1 MPEKGKFLM
10 VNMSVAT
17 AHPSRAYM
25 RRLPRLC
32 SHVPECSLRCWIARM
47 TAEGAAVSTHTVA
60 RQCTLCEAHCGILVT
75 VDGDRVTR
83 IEGNPDDIL
92 SRGYICPKA
101 TALAHLHH
109 DPDRLRRPM
118 RRVGDGFEEI
128 GWDEAFAL
136 AGERLRAV
144 RRQYGRDA
152 IAMYLGNPAA
162 HSSSSVYGIALR
174 IALLTRKFYT
184 ASSID
189 QFPQEFAAWKMFGS
203 NVLMPIADVDR
214 TDRWMIFGANLAV
227 SNGSI
232 TTMPDARGR
241 IAAIRR
247 RGGSVVVVDPRRTE
261 TARLADEHI
270 AVRPGGD
277 PYLLLGMLHTI
288 LTDGARPVPDAV
300 PLAGVD
306 ELAVLVASCTPEA
319 MAPRAGVDADT
330 IRRLARDHAAASS
343 AIAYARVGVCHQVT
357 GTLTHWL
364 VNTLN
369 AVTGNLDRPGGQMF
383 ATPPIDAVRLVR
395 RLGSA
400 YGQWTNR
407 TGEHKSFRSELPVVG
422 LADEMLGDGT
432 GSGGP
437 VRALVTYAGNPVLST
452 PQGGRLD
459 EALESLDFFV
469 AVDMYV
475 TETSRHAD
483 LILPPV
489 SHLER
494 EEFDFLFPVFSV
506 RNNARFNARVFEP
519 AADALEDWQIM
530 SRLILEVVPV
540 PVRSR
545 VTRPLRALV
554 DRLSPVRLG
563 ALGVLTGPHGVLRRG
578 RRGPT
583 LGRIRR
589 TPGGIDLGP
598 LEPRLRSLVATRD
611 RRVQVAPPEF
621 LAEARRLLAE
631 DEKAVRDTEFDLRLI
646 GRRHLRSN
654 NSWLHNIPTMVKGR
668 DRCTVLMHPDDAAAR
683 SLVHGQRVTV
693 RSRIGSIVVL
703 VEVSDEIR
711 VGTVAI
717 PHGWGHGEKG
727 VGWSTAAAHP
737 GANVNLLHD
746 PSVIDTF
753 TGTAAVNATMVNVA
767 AVDERS
773 ADHAMSR
780 K

>member
-1 MPEKGKFLM
+1 
-10 VNMSVAT
+10 
-17 AHPSRAYM
+17 
-25 RRLPRLC
+25 
-32 SHVPECSLRCWIARM
+32 M
-47 TAEGAAVSTHTVA
+47 TAEGAAVSTRTVA
-60 RQCTLCEAHCGILVT
+60 RQCTLCEAHCGIRVT
-75 VDGDRVTR
+75 VDHDRVTR
-83 IEGNPDDIL
+83 IEGDPDDVL
-92 SRGYICPKA
+92 SHGYICPKA
-101 TALAHLHH
+101 TALAALHH

-128 GWDEAFAL
+128 GWDEALAL

-144 RRQYGRDA
+144 RRRHGRDA

-162 HSSSSVYGIALR
+162 HSSSVVYGIALR
-174 IALLTRKFYT
+174 VALLTRKFYS

-203 NVLMPIADVDR
+203 NVLMPIADIDR
-214 TDRWMIFGANLAV
+214 TDRLLILGANPAV

-261 TARLADEHI
+261 TARLADEHV
-270 AVRPGGD
+270 AVSPGGD

-288 LTDGARPVPDAV
+288 LADGTGPASGTV
-300 PLAGVD
+300 PLTGIE
-306 ELAVLVASCTPEA
+306 ELAELVAPCTPEA

-330 IRRLARDHAAASS
+330 IRRLARDHAAARS
-343 AIAYARVGVCHQVT
+343 AIAYARIGVCHQVT

-383 ATPPIDAVRLVR
+383 ATPPIDAATLVRL
-395 RLGSA
+395 LGS
-400 YGQWTNR
+400 GHGMWSNR
-407 TGEHKSFRSELPVVG
+407 TGEHQSFRTELPVVG
-422 LADEMLGDGT
+422 LADEILGDGPD
-432 GSGGP
+432 SVGP
-437 VRALVTYAGNPVLST
+437 VRALITYAGNPVLST

-459 EALESLDFFV
+459 DALDSLDFFV
-469 AVDMYV
+469 AVDMYL

-519 AADALEDWQIM
+519 AADALEDWQIL
-530 SRLILEVVPV
+530 SRLTLEVLPL
-540 PVRSR
+540 PLRSR
-545 VTRPLRALV
+545 LTRPLRALL
-554 DRLSPVRLG
+554 DRLSPLRLG

-578 RRGPT
+578 RRGLT
-583 LGRIRR
+583 LGKIRH
-589 TPGGIDLGP
+589 TPGGVDLGP
-598 LEPRLRSLVATRD
+598 LQPRLRSLLATRD
-611 RRVQVAPPEF
+611 RRVHLAPPEF
-621 LAEARRLLAE
+621 VAETRRLLAE
-631 DEKAVRDTEFDLRLI
+631 TENSSQEPEFDLRLI

-668 DRCTVLMHPDDAAAR
+668 DRCTVLMHPDDAASR
-683 SLVHGQRVTV
+683 SLVHGQPVTV
-693 RSRIGSIVVL
+693 RSRIGSIVVP

-711 VGTVAI
+711 AGTVAI
-717 PHGWGHGEKG
+717 PHGWGHDEKG

-746 PSVIDTF
+746 PAVTDTF
-753 TGTAAVNATMVNVA
+753 TGNAAVNATMVNVA
-767 AVDERS
+767 ATTAGTAVRPSD
-773 ADHAMSR
+773 
-780 K
+780 